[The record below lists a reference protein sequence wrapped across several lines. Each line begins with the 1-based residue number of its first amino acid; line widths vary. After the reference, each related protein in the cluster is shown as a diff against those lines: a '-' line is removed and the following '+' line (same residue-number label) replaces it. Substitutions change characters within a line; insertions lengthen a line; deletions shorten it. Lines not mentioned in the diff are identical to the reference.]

1 MSFFEEYCK
10 ILADEAEKHR
20 DAAAQAK
27 ACGDERTHSMELM
40 QASMLGPMLEQ
51 FGRVEHEKLRPGIMQ
66 QQIDAARSE
75 QQRHEALGDFDQA
88 DRFRIK
94 AEMIVFALEA
104 LRKLEAEQTPE
115 AQLKPEAGE
124 PSEEQPAQ
132 KTAQTPEAK
141 A

>member
-1 MSFFEEYCK
+1 MIFFEEYCK
-10 ILADEAEKHR
+10 ILAKEAGKHR

-27 ACGDERTHSMELM
+27 ALGDERTNSLELM

-94 AEMIVFALEA
+94 AETIVFALDV
-104 LRKLEAEQTPE
+104 LRKLEAGQ
-115 AQLKPEAGE
+115 